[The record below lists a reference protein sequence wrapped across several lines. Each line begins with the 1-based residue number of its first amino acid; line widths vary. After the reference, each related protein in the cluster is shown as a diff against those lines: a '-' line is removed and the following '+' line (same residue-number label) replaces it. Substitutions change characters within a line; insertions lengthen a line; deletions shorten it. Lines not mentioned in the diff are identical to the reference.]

1 MAVILMHRDTKL
13 GLALAI
19 LVMGFAAALCFPR
32 ESGERPVDLTLQS
45 AADLDEAIRLMPVKS
60 YTDADRPQ
68 PRGADVVPVKPTPV
82 ETPVEVLPLAGVPE
96 PIQNSGDPEPTP
108 IDPGQ
113 FPAEIV
119 APAEPEPV
127 VHTRTYRVV
136 NGDSLSLIAERELG
150 SHKYWSTLFNANR
163 HLLTTENDLKPGM
176 ELIIP
181 IESGDEVTPAAPI
194 TVPSLS
200 TNTTFPVAPSTSLRP
215 AAPPARAS
223 GRFSPART
231 RIGAGGTALSPQ

>member
-32 ESGERPVDLTLQS
+32 ESGEKPVDLTLQS

-60 YTDADRPQ
+60 YTDADRPP
-68 PRGADVVPVKPTPV
+68 PRGTDEAPV
-82 ETPVEVLPLAGVPE
+82 EATPTDALAGNEARQQPGVPD
-96 PIQNSGDPEPTP
+96 PIQTPREPEPTP

-119 APAEPEPV
+119 ADADPEPV
-127 VHTRTYRVV
+127 IPTRTYRVQY
-136 NGDSLSLIAERELG
+136 GDSLSLIADRELG
-150 SHKYWSTLFNANR
+150 SHKLWSTLFNANR
-163 HLLTTENDLKPGM
+163 HLLRTENDLKPGM

-181 IESGDEVTPAAPI
+181 IESGDEVTPATPHTSPATAVTPPAPR
-194 TVPSLS
+194 SD
-200 TNTTFPVAPSTSLRP
+200 
-215 AAPPARAS
+215 APPTRAT
-223 GRFSPART
+223 GRFGSPRT
-231 RIGAGGTALSPQ
+231 RVGSSGTPTNPQ